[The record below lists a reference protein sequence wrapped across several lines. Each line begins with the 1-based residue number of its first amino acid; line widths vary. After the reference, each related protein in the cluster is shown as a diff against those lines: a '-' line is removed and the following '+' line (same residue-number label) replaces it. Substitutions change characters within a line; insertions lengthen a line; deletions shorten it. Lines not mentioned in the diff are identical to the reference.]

1 MFTACMNPKSGSFVV
16 DLRLSRH
23 FTLVSC
29 LTAERDILKTIYVQ
43 ILDNHLC
50 TFEKSVADLTGKLV
64 GATMTVFL
72 QIATAPQFMPTAR
85 KFHYQFNLRD
95 FSRIMQNIMLAQP
108 NHYRGDVLGVVR
120 LWAHECHRVWRDR
133 LIFDEDREA
142 YMNYMRAGI
151 KEFGDLKE
159 EAIFEEPLLYT
170 SYVAACEGHEA
181 AYLPIKGM
189 EHLKE
194 VLEAKLEEYNEAVA
208 SMNLVLFDQAME
220 HISRIARIID
230 LPVGSALLVGVGGS
244 GKQSLAKLSSFI
256 LGYDVVRIVV
266 TSSYGMADL
275 KADIQGMFSKAGV
288 AGAQL
293 LFLLTDSQIT

>member
-1 MFTACMNPKSGSFVV
+1 MNPKSGSFVV

-29 LTAERDILKTIYVQ
+29 LTAEREILRTIYFQ

-72 QIATAPQFMPTAR
+72 GIATSPQFMPTAR

-95 FSRIMQNIMLAQP
+95 FSAIIQNLMLAQP
-108 NHYRGDVLGVVR
+108 NHYRGNPLGIVR

-133 LIFDEDREA
+133 LIFEEDCEA
-142 YMNYMRAGI
+142 YMNYMKTAI

-170 SYVAACEGHEA
+170 SYVSACEGHEA
-181 AYLPIKGM
+181 AYLPIKGID
-189 EHLKE
+189 HLK
-194 VLEAKLEEYNEAVA
+194 
-208 SMNLVLFDQAME
+208 
-220 HISRIARIID
+220 
-230 LPVGSALLVGVGGS
+230 
-244 GKQSLAKLSSFI
+244 
-256 LGYDVVRIVV
+256 
-266 TSSYGMADL
+266 
-275 KADIQGMFSKAGV
+275 
-288 AGAQL
+288 
-293 LFLLTDSQIT
+293 

>member
-1 MFTACMNPKSGSFVV
+1 
-16 DLRLSRH
+16 
-23 FTLVSC
+23 
-29 LTAERDILKTIYVQ
+29 
-43 ILDNHLC
+43 
-50 TFEKSVADLTGKLV
+50 
-64 GATMTVFL
+64 
-72 QIATAPQFMPTAR
+72 
-85 KFHYQFNLRD
+85 
-95 FSRIMQNIMLAQP
+95 
-108 NHYRGDVLGVVR
+108 
-120 LWAHECHRVWRDR
+120 VWQDR
-133 LIFDEDREA
+133 LIYEEDRDV
-142 YMNYMRAGI
+142 YMTYMKTAI
-151 KEFGDLKE
+151 KEFGDMKE
-159 EAIFEEPLLYT
+159 EAIFEEPLLFT
-170 SYVAACEGHEA
+170 SYVTACEGHEA

-266 TSSYGMADL
+266 TSNYNMGDL
-275 KADIQGMFSKAGV
+275 KTDIQGMFTKAGV

-293 LFLLTDSQIT
+293 LFLVTDSQITKDEFLVYINDLLSSGWIPELFPKDELDALLGKVRSEAKSAGYLDTPDQLFEYFLDKVRKNLHLGLCFSPVTDAFRFRARMFPGVINCTSMDWFHEWPRDALIDVAARFLAEIEFPKEEMSDSIG